1 MVNEAAKLPPRVRRK
16 VASPEPSAIWCGGR
30 SESRMLKVGMKNSAT
45 PMPMNSCTRAI
56 CWKSTSLVNP
66 ARMKQLVPIARNAS
80 PANKRR
86 SNLCAYLPTNGD
98 ISTGSKPIGATASP
112 AQVAV

>member
-1 MVNEAAKLPPRVRRK
+1 
-16 VASPEPSAIWCGGR
+16 
-30 SESRMLKVGMKNSAT
+30 
-45 PMPMNSCTRAI
+45 MPMNSCTRAM

-66 ARMKQLVPIARNAS
+66 ARMKQLRPIARNAR
-80 PANKRR
+80 PASSRR

-98 ISTGSKPIGATASP
+98 INTGKIPIGATASP